1 MYFMIFFVLNRVRL
15 TPGLTYTKI
24 LVASPPPP
32 PGFSY
37 SLRKC
42 LSINGKIKTL
52 IDSYPSS
59 NFLVT
64 SNTGGSI

>member
-15 TPGLTYTKI
+15 TPGLTYTQI
-24 LVASPPPP
+24 LVEFPP

-64 SNTGGSI
+64 SNTGSI

>member
-1 MYFMIFFVLNRVRL
+1 MIFFVLNRVRL

-24 LVASPPPP
+24 LVASPPP

-64 SNTGGSI
+64 SNTGSI